1 MMKIGR
7 LGVWYPVDRLTEA
20 PLRSFLAHVEHLGY
34 DALWYPEAL
43 VYESLSLGAFLLGA
57 TKRLT
62 IGSSIANIYARDP
75 FTARRGVLTLQGLY
89 GDRYV
94 LGLGVSHAPIVEGVR
109 GHHYAKPV
117 PAMRN
122 YLNKLLESHTDSSD
136 WPIVLAALGPRM
148 LALAAVMTRGAV
160 PYSVTPE
167 HTRRARAILG
177 PEKWLI
183 VEQKVSLEENPDS
196 ARHLGRMVLSR
207 TVQMPSYRDNWL
219 RLGYAERDFESG
231 GSDLL
236 IDALFYW
243 GNADSVKRRLC
254 EHFAAGADQVC
265 IQPVHPE
272 GDTVA
277 RDRILTVLAD
287 T

>member
-1 MMKIGR
+1 MKIGR
-7 LGVWYPVDRLTEA
+7 LGVWYPVDRLAKA
-20 PLRSFLAHVEHLGY
+20 PLRSFLAHIEQLGY

-57 TKRLT
+57 TTRLM

-75 FTARRGVLTLQGLY
+75 FTARRGLLTLQALY
-89 GDRYV
+89 GNRYV

-109 GHHYAKPV
+109 GHQYAKPV
-117 PAMRN
+117 PVMRD
-122 YLNKLLESHTDSSD
+122 YLRKLLAEQATAAE

-148 LALAAVMTRGAV
+148 LALAAEMTHGAV

-177 PEKWLI
+177 PQKWLI
-183 VEQKVSLEENPDS
+183 VEQKVSLDEKPDT
-196 ARHLGRMVLSR
+196 ARQLGRMFLSR
-207 TVQMPSYRDNWL
+207 TMQMPSYRDNWL
-219 RLGYAERDFESG
+219 RLGFAESDFADG
-231 GSDLL
+231 GSDRL
-236 IDALFYW
+236 IDALLYW
-243 GNADSVKRRLC
+243 GNADSVKRRLR
-254 EHFAAGADQVC
+254 EHFTAGADQVC

-272 GDTVA
+272 GDITA
-277 RDRILTVLAD
+277 RDRILAVLAD